1 MNKRSGITW
10 AKLVLAL
17 GLMCLTFSFG
27 AMAQANVEKP
37 LDKAAV
43 SALLGELK
51 AGLPDLTEDEDQI
64 NAITEK
70 WAARKDL
77 AGKTRPQIL
86 SLLFADVRSI
96 IDDKETQDSIW
107 KEWTG
112 SEKSDEETPVKTPQT
127 PTAQPPNTPPKPAVA
142 DKLPNDTCVGDPN
155 SKMTWGKVKW
165 FNDPKGFGIITP
177 GQGGTELFFTYRQLL
192 GTLRSPAAG
201 LHVEFRICVTPKGRQ
216 AFDVQEAVK
225 WDP

>member
-1 MNKRSGITW
+1 MKIKSGITW

-37 LDKAAV
+37 LDEAAV

-86 SLLFADVRSI
+86 SLLFADVRSTI
-96 IDDKETQDSIW
+96 NDKETQDSIW

-142 DKLPNDTCVGDPN
+142 DTPNDTCVGDPN
-155 SKMTWGKVKW
+155 SNRTWGKVKW
-165 FNDPKGFGIITP
+165 VNAAKGFGLITP

-192 GTLRSPAAG
+192 GALRSVVEG
-201 LHVEFRICVTPKGRQ
+201 LNVEFRICVTPKGRQ
-216 AFDVQEAVK
+216 AFDIMEAQR
-225 WDP
+225 WDH